1 MRISK
6 SIAVWKL
13 PDFQRIHYFC
23 CPSAYRMKIK
33 RYIAG
38 LLLVCF
44 SVFLGHNLVPHHHH
58 SEAFN
63 SPITTDCP
71 FEHGDQHEHDHD
83 SDAEANEHPT
93 HCHAFNDVV
102 FEKYS
107 VPLLRL
113 WAGSLL
119 ALIVPGQPKLPEVE
133 QGHSPY
139 TFVVLKLP
147 CKTAAYLG
155 SRGLRA
161 PPVLV

>member
-1 MRISK
+1 
-6 SIAVWKL
+6 
-13 PDFQRIHYFC
+13 
-23 CPSAYRMKIK
+23 MKIK
-33 RYIAG
+33 VHIAG
-38 LLLVCF
+38 LLLICF
-44 SVFLGHNLVPHHHH
+44 SAFLGHNLVPHHHH
-58 SEAFN
+58 SEIYL

-71 FEHGDQHEHDHD
+71 FEHGDTQEHEHNHD
-83 SDAEANEHPT
+83 ADEHPT

-107 VPLLRL
+107 VPVLRP

-119 ALIVPGQPKLPEVE
+119 ALIVPGQPRLPEVDPA
-133 QGHSPY
+133 HSPN

-155 SRGLRA
+155 SRDLRA